1 MALAI
6 LVRMSDAA
14 SKKDATRKDAALEV
28 TLPSDLAGSHAL
40 IEQLACTVDSQ
51 TDTIEQLH
59 REKDELKL
67 TLAACRLGSA
77 PRTLLRW

>member
-1 MALAI
+1 
-6 LVRMSDAA
+6 MSDAE